1 MWIRNRRTFFAG
13 LLTLSVAGV
22 ASAGDGPTVGL
33 IELGP
38 DAAPGYTL
46 FSPLNSTPTYL
57 IDNDGNL
64 VNSWTSDTF
73 SVGNSVY
80 LLEDG
85 SLLRCSDQGPAAG
98 SAMIG
103 GGDGSNVK
111 RYDWDGALTWDFSY
125 NTPEHRLHHDICP
138 IPGSENV
145 LMIAWEYK
153 TEAEAVQAGR
163 NPSQISQGS
172 LWPLHIIEVEPD
184 GLTGGNI
191 VWEWHVWDHLIQD
204 FDPAV
209 DNYGVVADNPGKVD
223 INFFR
228 NGNADWIHANSIDY
242 NPDLRQIVISTPF
255 LSEAWIINHA
265 ITTEDAAGPAG
276 DLMYRWGNP
285 QAYDRGT
292 ADDQKLF
299 FNHGVKFIP
308 EGLPGAG
315 NIIVFNNGNGRPDG
329 AYSTIEEFSTPLNRD
344 GTYAIKPGQPYGPT
358 ASEVLFIGDPPAGF
372 YSSGL
377 SGAQRLPNGNTL
389 ICKGRNGAVSTLGGF
404 FSEITPSGEQTWL
417 YVNPS
422 GPGGVLNQGDDPSG
436 LQNVFSCFRY
446 APDYGGFKGRDL
458 TPMGPIEIYPEDP
471 CPADLNGDGQVSGA
485 DVGLMLA
492 LWGEP
497 GPADLNGDGTTNG
510 ADVGLLL
517 AAWGACSTP

>member
-1 MWIRNRRTFFAG
+1 MWIQDRRVFFAG
-13 LLTLSVAGV
+13 LLTFSVAGV
-22 ASAGDGPTVGL
+22 AAAGDGPTVGL
-33 IELGP
+33 IEMGP

-57 IDNDGNL
+57 IDNDGRL

-73 SVGNSVY
+73 PVGNAVY
-80 LLEDG
+80 LLKDG
-85 SLLRCSDQGPAAG
+85 SLLRCSDQGPADG
-98 SAMIG
+98 SVMIG

-111 RYDWDGALTWDFSY
+111 RYDWDGELTWDFSY
-125 NTPEHRLHHDICP
+125 NTTEVRLHHDICP
-138 IPGSENV
+138 IPGSSNV

-153 TEAEAVQAGR
+153 TEAEAIEAGR
-163 NPSQISQGS
+163 DPASISQGS

-204 FDPAV
+204 FDPTKE
-209 DNYGVVADNPGKVD
+209 NYGVVADHPGKID

-255 LSEAWIINHA
+255 LSEAWIISHRT
-265 ITTEDAAGPAG
+265 TTEEAAGPAG

-285 QAYDRGT
+285 RAYGRGGVE
-292 ADDQKLF
+292 DQQFF
-299 FNHGVKFIP
+299 FNHGVEFIP
-308 EGLPGAG
+308 AGLPGAG
-315 NIIVFNNGNGRPDG
+315 NLIVFNNGNGRPDG
-329 AYSTIEEFSTPLNRD
+329 AYSTVEELTLPLNRK
-344 GTYAIKPGQPYGPT
+344 GTFDIEPGQAYGPST
-358 ASEVLFIGDPPAGF
+358 AEILFTGDPPGGF

-389 ICKGRNGAVSTLGGF
+389 ICKGRNSGASALGGF
-404 FSEITPSGEQTWL
+404 FSEITPGGEQAWL

-422 GPGGVLNQGDDPSG
+422 GPAGILSQGDDPSG
-436 LQNVFSCFRY
+436 LQNVFACFKY
-446 APDYGGFKGRDL
+446 APDYQGFKGRDM
-458 TPMGPIEIYPEDP
+458 TPGQPIELYPKDS
-471 CPADLNGDGQVSGA
+471 CPADLNDDGMVDGA
-485 DVGLMLA
+485 DAGLLLA

-497 GPADLNGDGTTNG
+497 GAGDLNGDGTTNG
-510 ADVGLLL
+510 ADIGLML
-517 AAWGACSTP
+517 AAWGLCEAP